1 MRSLIAVGMTIA
13 CIVPVS
19 AAFAS
24 GIERDDSGRRPPM
37 GLRLTTR

>member
-24 GIERDDSGRRPPM
+24 GIDARRQWSA
-37 GLRLTTR
+37 RRWVCV